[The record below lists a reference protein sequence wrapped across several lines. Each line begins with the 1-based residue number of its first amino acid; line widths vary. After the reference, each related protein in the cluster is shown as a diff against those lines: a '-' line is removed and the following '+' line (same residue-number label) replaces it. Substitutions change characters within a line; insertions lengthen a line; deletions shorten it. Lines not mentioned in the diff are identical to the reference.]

1 MYQTRPD
8 DYAAFRCLAGACPQT
23 CCAAWEIVVDP
34 DAQDAYLRLQHPLAA
49 KLRRVLRVDS
59 EGDTYF
65 AQTDGRCPFLCA
77 DGLCELQ
84 RTLGEQ
90 SLCRTCRDFPRWE
103 VLLCDRVE
111 QGLSPACPEA
121 ARRLLERSAPLR
133 FVSAPLPDD
142 GYVPSVRERR
152 LTAAV
157 TAVRDRV
164 LALLARPEHTA
175 YENLAAARAFACAAQ
190 RLLDRHRIA
199 ALAAGDVPGVTAD
212 AAPEPMPP
220 AALAAAFASPEPLDA
235 RWPELLRRAAAL
247 PACPPPRMTP
257 MQQTCLAQTIVWRHG
272 MDALDD
278 DDGIIDHNRNGKH
291 HGRKGQQVDTEANQF
306 QYKEG
311 GNQRHGNGDGGNQR
325 GAHIL
330 QEDIHYDEHQD
341 KGLDQCLD
349 YLMYGSEEEV
359 VGTLCNVYLQAGG
372 QFAGIVVQSGLDIRD
387 GLRGITACHLEND
400 TTHGFMSVYHIVESV

>member
-8 DYAAFRCLAGACPQT
+8 DYAVFRCLAGACPQT

-103 VLLCDRVE
+103 ALLCDRSE

-121 ARRLLERSAPLR
+121 ARQLLTRTEPLR

-142 GYVPSVRERR
+142 GYVPGARERR

-164 LALLARPEHTA
+164 LALLARPGHTA
-175 YENLAAARAFACAAQ
+175 EENLAAALAFTRAAQ
-190 RLLDRHRIA
+190 RQLDRHRIA
-199 ALAAGDVPGVTAD
+199 ALAVGKVPAVPAD
-212 AAPEPMPP
+212 ALPEPETP
-220 AALAAAFASPEPLDA
+220 AVLAAAFASPEPLDA
-235 RWPELLRRAAAL
+235 RWPEWLRRVAAL
-247 PACPPPRMTP
+247 PACPPPRMTAV
-257 MQQTCLAQTIVWRHG
+257 QQTCLAQAIVWRHG

-278 DDGIIDHNRNGKH
+278 RD
-291 HGRKGQQVDTEANQF
+291 VVF
-306 QYKEG
+306 PVQYAAATL
-311 GNQRHGNGDGGNQR
+311 RLL
-325 GAHIL
+325 A
-330 QEDIHYDEHQD
+330 
-341 KGLDQCLD
+341 CLAAVSD
-349 YLMYGSEEEV
+349 RTDAQLVVLVTREV
-359 VGTLCNVYLQAGG
+359 
-372 QFAGIVVQSGLDIRD
+372 
-387 GLRGITACHLEND
+387 END
-400 TTHGFMSVYHIVESV
+400 PEALSRLCAGLQIEPKMNAQEARDDEKM

>member
-8 DYAAFRCLAGACPQT
+8 DYTAFRCLAGACPQT

-199 ALAAGDVPGVTAD
+199 ALARRGCAGGDGRCSAGAHAAGGAGGGVRVPG
-212 AAPEPMPP
+212 AARCPLAGAAAARGGAPCLP
-220 AALAAAFASPEPLDA
+220 AAQNDAHAADMPRADDRLAA
-235 RWPELLRRAAAL
+235 
-247 PACPPPRMTP
+247 
-257 MQQTCLAQTIVWRHG
+257 RHG
-272 MDALDD
+272 RA
-278 DDGIIDHNRNGKH
+278 R
-291 HGRKGQQVDTEANQF
+291 RP
-306 QYKEG
+306 
-311 GNQRHGNGDGGNQR
+311 
-325 GAHIL
+325 
-330 QEDIHYDEHQD
+330 
-341 KGLDQCLD
+341 
-349 YLMYGSEEEV
+349 
-359 VGTLCNVYLQAGG
+359 
-372 QFAGIVVQSGLDIRD
+372 
-387 GLRGITACHLEND
+387 
-400 TTHGFMSVYHIVESV
+400 

>member
-8 DYAAFRCLAGACPQT
+8 DYTAFRCLAGACPQT

-142 GYVPSVRERR
+142 GYVPGVRERR

-164 LALLARPEHTA
+164 LALLARPGHTA
-175 YENLAAARAFACAAQ
+175 YENLAAACAFACAAQ
-190 RLLDRHRIA
+190 RLLDRHRI
-199 ALAAGDVPGVTAD
+199 
-212 AAPEPMPP
+212 

-257 MQQTCLAQTIVWRHG
+257 VQQTCLAQTIVWRHG

-278 DDGIIDHNRNGKH
+278 RDVVFPVRYAAATL
-291 HGRKGQQVDTEANQF
+291 R
-306 QYKEG
+306 
-311 GNQRHGNGDGGNQR
+311 
-325 GAHIL
+325 L
-330 QEDIHYDEHQD
+330 
-341 KGLDQCLD
+341 LDCLAVVSGCTD
-349 YLMYGSEEEV
+349 AQLVVLVTREV
-359 VGTLCNVYLQAGG
+359 
-372 QFAGIVVQSGLDIRD
+372 
-387 GLRGITACHLEND
+387 END
-400 TTHGFMSVYHIVESV
+400 PEALSRLRAGLQIVPKMNAQEALDHEKM

>member
-34 DAQDAYLRLQHPLAA
+34 DAQDAYLRLQHPLVA

-142 GYVPSVRERR
+142 GYVPGARERR

-164 LALLARPEHTA
+164 LALLARPGHTA

-190 RLLDRHRIA
+190 RLL
-199 ALAAGDVPGVTAD
+199 
-212 AAPEPMPP
+212 
-220 AALAAAFASPEPLDA
+220 
-235 RWPELLRRAAAL
+235 
-247 PACPPPRMTP
+247 C
-257 MQQTCLAQTIVWRHG
+257 RHG

-278 DDGIIDHNRNGKH
+278 RDVAFPVRYAAATL
-291 HGRKGQQVDTEANQF
+291 R
-306 QYKEG
+306 
-311 GNQRHGNGDGGNQR
+311 
-325 GAHIL
+325 L
-330 QEDIHYDEHQD
+330 
-341 KGLDQCLD
+341 LDCLAAVSGCTD
-349 YLMYGSEEEV
+349 AQLVVLVTREV
-359 VGTLCNVYLQAGG
+359 
-372 QFAGIVVQSGLDIRD
+372 
-387 GLRGITACHLEND
+387 END
-400 TTHGFMSVYHIVESV
+400 PEALSRLRAGLEPKMNAQEALDHEKM

>member
-152 LTAAV
+152 LTA
-157 TAVRDRV
+157 
-164 LALLARPEHTA
+164 
-175 YENLAAARAFACAAQ
+175 
-190 RLLDRHRIA
+190 
-199 ALAAGDVPGVTAD
+199 D

-278 DDGIIDHNRNGKH
+278 RDVVFPVRYAAATL
-291 HGRKGQQVDTEANQF
+291 R
-306 QYKEG
+306 
-311 GNQRHGNGDGGNQR
+311 
-325 GAHIL
+325 L
-330 QEDIHYDEHQD
+330 
-341 KGLDQCLD
+341 LDCLAAVSGCTD
-349 YLMYGSEEEV
+349 AQLVVLVTREV
-359 VGTLCNVYLQAGG
+359 
-372 QFAGIVVQSGLDIRD
+372 
-387 GLRGITACHLEND
+387 END
-400 TTHGFMSVYHIVESV
+400 PEALSRLRAGLEPKMNAQEALDHEKM

>member
-142 GYVPSVRERR
+142 GYVPGVRERR
-152 LTAAV
+152 L

-164 LALLARPEHTA
+164 LALLARPWCTA
-175 YENLAAARAFACAAQ
+175 EENLAVALDFARAAQ
-190 RLLDRHRIA
+190 RQLDRHRIA

-235 RWPELLRRAAAL
+235 RWPAL

-257 MQQTCLAQTIVWRHG
+257 VQQTCLAQTIVWRHG

-278 DDGIIDHNRNGKH
+278 RDVVFPVRYAAATL
-291 HGRKGQQVDTEANQF
+291 R
-306 QYKEG
+306 
-311 GNQRHGNGDGGNQR
+311 
-325 GAHIL
+325 L
-330 QEDIHYDEHQD
+330 
-341 KGLDQCLD
+341 LDCLAAVSGCTD
-349 YLMYGSEEEV
+349 AQLVVLVTREV
-359 VGTLCNVYLQAGG
+359 
-372 QFAGIVVQSGLDIRD
+372 
-387 GLRGITACHLEND
+387 END
-400 TTHGFMSVYHIVESV
+400 PEALSRLRAGLQIEPKMNAQEALDHEKM

>member
-103 VLLCDRVE
+103 VLLCDRME

-142 GYVPSVRERR
+142 GYVPGVRERR

-157 TAVRDRV
+157 TAVRDRA
-164 LALLARPEHTA
+164 LALLA
-175 YENLAAARAFACAAQ
+175 
-190 RLLDRHRIA
+190 
-199 ALAAGDVPGVTAD
+199 
-212 AAPEPMPP
+212 
-220 AALAAAFASPEPLDA
+220 
-235 RWPELLRRAAAL
+235 LLRRAAAL

-257 MQQTCLAQTIVWRHG
+257 VQQTCLAQTIVWRHG

-278 DDGIIDHNRNGKH
+278 RDVVFPVRYAAATL
-291 HGRKGQQVDTEANQF
+291 R
-306 QYKEG
+306 
-311 GNQRHGNGDGGNQR
+311 
-325 GAHIL
+325 L
-330 QEDIHYDEHQD
+330 
-341 KGLDQCLD
+341 LDCLAAVSGCTD
-349 YLMYGSEEEV
+349 AQLVVLVTREV
-359 VGTLCNVYLQAGG
+359 
-372 QFAGIVVQSGLDIRD
+372 
-387 GLRGITACHLEND
+387 END
-400 TTHGFMSVYHIVESV
+400 PEALSRLRAGLQIEPKINAQEALDHEKM

>member
-1 MYQTRPD
+1 MYQTRSD

-111 QGLSPACPEA
+111 RGLSPACPEA
-121 ARRLLERSAPLR
+121 ARRLLARTAPLR

-142 GYVPSVRERR
+142 GYVAGARERR

-164 LALLARPEHTA
+164 LALLVRPGHTA
-175 YENLAAARAFACAAQ
+175 EENL
-190 RLLDRHRIA
+190 
-199 ALAAGDVPGVTAD
+199 
-212 AAPEPMPP
+212 
-220 AALAAAFASPEPLDA
+220 
-235 RWPELLRRAAAL
+235 AAAL

-257 MQQTCLAQTIVWRHG
+257 VQQTCLAQTIVWRHG

-278 DDGIIDHNRNGKH
+278 RD
-291 HGRKGQQVDTEANQF
+291 VVF
-306 QYKEG
+306 PVQYAAATL
-311 GNQRHGNGDGGNQR
+311 RLL
-325 GAHIL
+325 A
-330 QEDIHYDEHQD
+330 
-341 KGLDQCLD
+341 CLAAVSD
-349 YLMYGSEEEV
+349 CTDAQLVVLVTREV
-359 VGTLCNVYLQAGG
+359 
-372 QFAGIVVQSGLDIRD
+372 
-387 GLRGITACHLEND
+387 END
-400 TTHGFMSVYHIVESV
+400 PEALTRLRAGLQIEPPKMNAQEARDDEKMQLQN

>member
-142 GYVPSVRERR
+142 GYVPGARERR

-164 LALLARPEHTA
+164 LALLARPGHTA

-190 RLLDRHRIA
+190 RLLCRHRIA
-199 ALAAGDVPGVTAD
+199 ALAAGDVPGVTVD

-220 AALAAAFASPEPLDA
+220 
-235 RWPELLRRAAAL
+235 AAL

-278 DDGIIDHNRNGKH
+278 RDVAFPVRYAAATLRLLDCLAAVSGC
-291 HGRKGQQVDTEANQF
+291 T
-306 QYKEG
+306 
-311 GNQRHGNGDGGNQR
+311 
-325 GAHIL
+325 
-330 QEDIHYDEHQD
+330 DEQ
-341 KGLDQCLD
+341 LVVLVTR
-349 YLMYGSEEEV
+349 EV
-359 VGTLCNVYLQAGG
+359 
-372 QFAGIVVQSGLDIRD
+372 
-387 GLRGITACHLEND
+387 END
-400 TTHGFMSVYHIVESV
+400 PEALSRLRAGLEPKMNAQEALDHEKM

>member
-142 GYVPSVRERR
+142 GYVPGVRERR
-152 LTAAV
+152 SE
-157 TAVRDRV
+157 R
-164 LALLARPEHTA
+164 
-175 YENLAAARAFACAAQ
+175 
-190 RLLDRHRIA
+190 
-199 ALAAGDVPGVTAD
+199 AAGEDPGD
-212 AAPEPMPP
+212 LAPH
-220 AALAAAFASPEPLDA
+220 
-235 RWPELLRRAAAL
+235 
-247 PACPPPRMTP
+247 
-257 MQQTCLAQTIVWRHG
+257 V
-272 MDALDD
+272 
-278 DDGIIDHNRNGKH
+278 
-291 HGRKGQQVDTEANQF
+291 
-306 QYKEG
+306 
-311 GNQRHGNGDGGNQR
+311 
-325 GAHIL
+325 
-330 QEDIHYDEHQD
+330 
-341 KGLDQCLD
+341 
-349 YLMYGSEEEV
+349 
-359 VGTLCNVYLQAGG
+359 
-372 QFAGIVVQSGLDIRD
+372 
-387 GLRGITACHLEND
+387 
-400 TTHGFMSVYHIVESV
+400 

>member
-34 DAQDAYLRLQHPLAA
+34 DAQDAYLRLQHPLAE
-49 KLRRVLRVDS
+49 KLRRVMRVDAD
-59 EGDTYF
+59 GDTYF

-142 GYVPSVRERR
+142 GYVPGARERR

-164 LALLARPEHTA
+164 LALLARPGHTA

-190 RLLDRHRIA
+190 RLLCRHRIA
-199 ALAAGDVPGVTAD
+199 ALAAGDVPGVTVD

-235 RWPELLRRAAAL
+235 RWPELLRRVAAL
-247 PACPPPRMTP
+247 PACPPPRLTDV
-257 MQQTCLAQTIVWRHG
+257 QQICLAQTIVWRHG

-278 DDGIIDHNRNGKH
+278 RDVVFPVRYAAAALRLLDCLAAVS
-291 HGRKGQQVDTEANQF
+291 GRTDTQ
-306 QYKEG
+306 
-311 GNQRHGNGDGGNQR
+311 
-325 GAHIL
+325 L
-330 QEDIHYDEHQD
+330 
-341 KGLDQCLD
+341 
-349 YLMYGSEEEV
+349 V
-359 VGTLCNVYLQAGG
+359 VCVMRET
-372 QFAGIVVQSGLDIRD
+372 
-387 GLRGITACHLEND
+387 END
-400 TTHGFMSVYHIVESV
+400 PEALPRLRAGLQNTAKL

>member
-8 DYAAFRCLAGACPQT
+8 DYAAFQCLAGACPQT

-111 QGLSPACPEA
+111 QGLSLACPEA

-142 GYVPSVRERR
+142 GYVPGVRERR

-190 RLLDRHRIA
+190 RLLGRHRIA

-220 AALAAAFASPEPLDA
+220 AALAAALAGDAAARGGAPCLPAAQNDA
-235 RWPELLRRAAAL
+235 RAADMPRADDRLAA
-247 PACPPPRMTP
+247 
-257 MQQTCLAQTIVWRHG
+257 RHG
-272 MDALDD
+272 RA
-278 DDGIIDHNRNGKH
+278 R
-291 HGRKGQQVDTEANQF
+291 RP
-306 QYKEG
+306 
-311 GNQRHGNGDGGNQR
+311 
-325 GAHIL
+325 
-330 QEDIHYDEHQD
+330 
-341 KGLDQCLD
+341 
-349 YLMYGSEEEV
+349 
-359 VGTLCNVYLQAGG
+359 
-372 QFAGIVVQSGLDIRD
+372 
-387 GLRGITACHLEND
+387 
-400 TTHGFMSVYHIVESV
+400 

>member
-111 QGLSPACPEA
+111 QGLS
-121 ARRLLERSAPLR
+121 
-133 FVSAPLPDD
+133 
-142 GYVPSVRERR
+142 
-152 LTAAV
+152 
-157 TAVRDRV
+157 
-164 LALLARPEHTA
+164 LARPEHTA
-175 YENLAAARAFACAAQ
+175 RENLAAAEAFACAAQ
-190 RLLDRHRIA
+190 RLLDRHRLA
-199 ALAAGDVPGVTAD
+199 ALAAGNVPQRCTD
-212 AAPEPMPP
+212 ACAGCLKP
-220 AALAAAFASPEPLDA
+220 AALAAAFASPEPLDPQ
-235 RWPELLRRAAAL
+235 WPELLRRVAAL
-247 PACPPPRMTP
+247 PVCPPPRLTQT
-257 MQQTCLAQTIVWRHG
+257 QQMCLAQAIVGRHG

-278 DDGIIDHNRNGKH
+278 RDVVFPVRYAAAAL
-291 HGRKGQQVDTEANQF
+291 R
-306 QYKEG
+306 
-311 GNQRHGNGDGGNQR
+311 
-325 GAHIL
+325 L
-330 QEDIHYDEHQD
+330 
-341 KGLDQCLD
+341 LDCLAAV
-349 YLMYGSEEEV
+349 SERTDAQLV
-359 VGTLCNVYLQAGG
+359 VCVMRET
-372 QFAGIVVQSGLDIRD
+372 
-387 GLRGITACHLEND
+387 END
-400 TTHGFMSVYHIVESV
+400 PEALPRLRAGLQNTAKL

>member
-8 DYAAFRCLAGACPQT
+8 DYTAFRCLAGACPQT

-142 GYVPSVRERR
+142 GYVPSVRARR

-164 LALLARPEHTA
+164 LA
-175 YENLAAARAFACAAQ
+175 
-190 RLLDRHRIA
+190 LLDRHRIA

-278 DDGIIDHNRNGKH
+278 RDVVFPVRYAAATL
-291 HGRKGQQVDTEANQF
+291 R
-306 QYKEG
+306 
-311 GNQRHGNGDGGNQR
+311 
-325 GAHIL
+325 L
-330 QEDIHYDEHQD
+330 
-341 KGLDQCLD
+341 LDCLAAVSGCTD
-349 YLMYGSEEEV
+349 AQLVVLVTREV
-359 VGTLCNVYLQAGG
+359 
-372 QFAGIVVQSGLDIRD
+372 
-387 GLRGITACHLEND
+387 END
-400 TTHGFMSVYHIVESV
+400 PEALSRLRAGLQIEPKMNAQEALDHEKM

>member
-65 AQTDGRCPFLCA
+65 VQTDGRCPFLCA

-103 VLLCDRVE
+103 VLLCDRAE

-121 ARRLLERSAPLR
+121 ARRLLARTEPLR

-142 GYVPSVRERR
+142 GYVPGARERR

-157 TAVRDRV
+157 TAVLDF
-164 LALLARPEHTA
+164 AR
-175 YENLAAARAFACAAQ
+175 AAQ
-190 RLLDRHRIA
+190 RQLDRHRIA
-199 ALAAGDVPGVTAD
+199 ALAAGKVPAVPAD
-212 AAPEPMPP
+212 ALPEPETP
-220 AALAAAFASPEPLDA
+220 AVLAAAFASPEPLDA
-235 RWPELLRRAAAL
+235 RWPEWLRRVAAL
-247 PACPPPRMTP
+247 PACPPPRMTAV
-257 MQQTCLAQTIVWRHG
+257 QQTCLAQAIVWRHG

-278 DDGIIDHNRNGKH
+278 RD
-291 HGRKGQQVDTEANQF
+291 VVF
-306 QYKEG
+306 PVQYAAATL
-311 GNQRHGNGDGGNQR
+311 RLL
-325 GAHIL
+325 A
-330 QEDIHYDEHQD
+330 
-341 KGLDQCLD
+341 CLAAVSD
-349 YLMYGSEEEV
+349 CTDAQLVVLVTREV
-359 VGTLCNVYLQAGG
+359 
-372 QFAGIVVQSGLDIRD
+372 
-387 GLRGITACHLEND
+387 END
-400 TTHGFMSVYHIVESV
+400 PEALSRLCAGLQIEPKMNAQEACDHEKM

>member
-142 GYVPSVRERR
+142 GYVPGARERR

-199 ALAAGDVPGVTAD
+199 ALATGDVPGVTAD
-212 AAPEPMPP
+212 AAPEPMPRRSCPRSRSMP
-220 AALAAAFASPEPLDA
+220 AGRSCCGA
-235 RWPELLRRAAAL
+235 RRRSL
-247 PACPPPRMTP
+247 PARRP
-257 MQQTCLAQTIVWRHG
+257 
-272 MDALDD
+272 
-278 DDGIIDHNRNGKH
+278 
-291 HGRKGQQVDTEANQF
+291 E
-306 QYKEG
+306 
-311 GNQRHGNGDGGNQR
+311 
-325 GAHIL
+325 
-330 QEDIHYDEHQD
+330 
-341 KGLDQCLD
+341 
-349 YLMYGSEEEV
+349 
-359 VGTLCNVYLQAGG
+359 
-372 QFAGIVVQSGLDIRD
+372 
-387 GLRGITACHLEND
+387 
-400 TTHGFMSVYHIVESV
+400 

>member
-111 QGLSPACPEA
+111 QGLSLACPEA

-199 ALAAGDVPGVTAD
+199 ALAAGDVPGVTVD

-220 AALAAAFASPEPLDA
+220 
-235 RWPELLRRAAAL
+235 AAL

-257 MQQTCLAQTIVWRHG
+257 VQQTCLAQTIVWRHG

-278 DDGIIDHNRNGKH
+278 RDVVFPVRYAAATL
-291 HGRKGQQVDTEANQF
+291 R
-306 QYKEG
+306 
-311 GNQRHGNGDGGNQR
+311 
-325 GAHIL
+325 L
-330 QEDIHYDEHQD
+330 
-341 KGLDQCLD
+341 LDCLAAVSGCTD
-349 YLMYGSEEEV
+349 AQLVVLVTREV
-359 VGTLCNVYLQAGG
+359 
-372 QFAGIVVQSGLDIRD
+372 
-387 GLRGITACHLEND
+387 END
-400 TTHGFMSVYHIVESV
+400 PEALSRLRAGLEPKMNAQEALDHEKM